1 MLSLDEFNELLI
13 KYGFMHEVWK
23 YSSLLINENIREVSN
38 STELT
43 KLFSLYFSLIDSGN
57 ICMSLDKNV
66 LSSRWRQKVCE
77 TKSASFENDDY
88 NELDFDVLI
97 EESDYI
103 IQNYLDIIP
112 SLNQIIGSDK
122 LFLIDNDFLYARKYL
137 EERNAIINNIDRL
150 YSVTFTSNN
159 DFSYK
164 DCVDTSFALSRGQEE
179 AVNVGVNKNLII
191 TGGPGTGKTTSI
203 LFLLLNI
210 LEQDFETKIFLIAP
224 SGKASSRMKES
235 ILGGLSRLTE
245 TYKKSHDDIVNKIN
259 QLEEST
265 IHRLLGVDP
274 NNPRFKYNKDH
285 MLSCGVYI
293 VDEASMIDIN
303 IFSSLLE
310 AIPTGSRIYIMG
322 DKNQLPSVDCG
333 AVFEGLLNKK
343 SIKQNVVELDES
355 KRFVAGSPIY
365 ELADKINKGLNL
377 EINDNLWLK
386 PNNFLIKEHKTKEYP
401 IYYYT
406 DLENNDK
413 DNIKH
418 IVTLW
423 QEHFYSSLN
432 QKSTNLD
439 INDTFNLRE
448 LFEYSEKSKILCAEN
463 KGSRG
468 VENINLLIRKINN
481 KNKRLSL
488 FSPGE
493 IVMIQKNDKALDL
506 YNGDSG
512 LVVNFKDDNTLYFMV
527 KKSTKLIEKDG
538 YIKDKMFKLDGFV
551 YYPLRL
557 ISSDLINLAYAI
569 TIHKSQGSD
578 YPYILVILPKSKEHP
593 LVNRQIV
600 YTAITRTKGSTFI
613 YSNIDTLN
621 KASQTL
627 LKRDTN
633 IV

>member
-1 MLSLDEFNELLI
+1 MLSLEEFNELLI

-23 YSSLLINENIREVSN
+23 YSSLLIKETIRNVSN
-38 STELT
+38 SKELT
-43 KLFSLYFSLIDSGN
+43 KLFSIYFSLVDSGN
-57 ICMSLDKNV
+57 ICMSLDKAI
-66 LSSRWRQKVCE
+66 LSKKWTQKISE

-88 NELDFDVLI
+88 NEKDFDLLR
-97 EESDYI
+97 EESSAAI
-103 IQNYLDIIP
+103 TYLNEIP
-112 SLNQIIGSDK
+112 NLPELIGNNK
-122 LFLIDNDFLYARKYL
+122 LFLIDNNYLYARKYD
-137 EERNAIINNIDRL
+137 EERKSIIQNIDRL
-150 YSVTFTSNN
+150 YSVSFASNN

-164 DCVDTSFALSRGQEE
+164 NCVDNSFSLSRGQEE
-179 AVNVGVNKNLII
+179 AVNVGVSKNLII

-210 LEQDFETKIFLIAP
+210 LEQDFNTKIFLIAP

-235 ILGGLSRLTE
+235 ILGGLNRLTE
-245 TYKKSHDDIVNKIN
+245 TYKNKHLDIVNKIN

-285 MLSCGVYI
+285 LLSRGVYI
-293 VDEASMIDIN
+293 IDEASMIDIN

-310 AIPTGSRIYIMG
+310 AIPTNSRVYIMG
-322 DKNQLPSVDCG
+322 DKNQLPSVDSG

-343 SIKQNVVELDES
+343 SLKQNVVELDES
-355 KRFVAGSPIY
+355 KRFVSGSPIY
-365 ELADKINKGLNL
+365 ELADQINNGKKL
-377 EINDNLWLK
+377 EISDSLWCDPND
-386 PNNFLIKEHKTKEYP
+386 FLIKEHKNKEYP
-401 IYYYT
+401 IYYYK
-406 DLENNDK
+406 DLNNNDK
-413 DNIKH
+413 DNINH

-423 QEHFYSSLN
+423 QEKFYSDLN
-432 QKSTNLD
+432 KRSTDLD
-439 INDTFNLRE
+439 INDTANLRD

-463 KGSRG
+463 KGCRG

-481 KNKRLSL
+481 NNKRLSL

-512 LVVNFKDDNTLYFMV
+512 LIVKFKDDETLYFMV
-527 KKSTKLIEKDG
+527 KKSTKLIDKDV

-557 ISSDLINLAYAI
+557 ISRELINLAYAI

-621 KASQTL
+621 KASQTI